1 MSFLI
6 AAALAVGLLIAAP
19 LVAHLL
25 RRGRAEEREFPAAH
39 LVPVASPVA
48 RQRTRLEDRALF
60 GVRASI
66 ILLLALLGA
75 TPFISCS
82 RLGLTRPS
90 GASVALAIV
99 LDDSSSM
106 RARLSNG
113 QPRFSVA
120 LTGAEEL
127 LDSTREGDAV
137 ALVAA
142 GAPARLVLAATTDMA
157 LVRETLSTL
166 KVSDRDTDLGGAVQL
181 ARSALGQLPHTD
193 KRVLLLS
200 DLAGAPIPEGEISAA
215 APLPELAEARPDCGV
230 VTAVVRGA
238 NVEVQ
243 VACVDA
249 ASAQG
254 RQLSLRPATA
264 ALGPS
269 PQPPSDAKRE
279 ASEPVPLSET
289 AGVQSLA
296 LPTPSDPLTWEAAL
310 SGGDSLPENDVAP
323 VSPRPA
329 ATSVV
334 VVSDASRDGSATGG
348 PPLVERALAALE
360 AGVTVQPRTLV
371 PDEAATLEGAQ
382 LLILDD
388 PPGLAPEARVA
399 VRTWLARGRT
409 AVLFAGEVAASAQLA
424 SKLEPFLASSRW
436 EPADVAGL
444 DLTSVTWL
452 SDSAGLDRLA
462 PQGRSVLEGSLLPDT
477 HIVARWSDGRPFITR
492 RDVGR
497 GKAYAVGLPVSAAA
511 SDLAL
516 CPGFLALLQELLTQ
530 AERGGGPTRTRAGVT
545 WVFSAPPKVS
555 GPDGELSQDSAST
568 DSAARL
574 TPGRAGRYQVVMDG
588 DESYRVVELSAEEV
602 LTPPGALDQP
612 SLTSAEGAQRA
623 RIDVSPHVA
632 LGLLGLLAL
641 ELVMRLLGRLRG
653 APGRARRRSDATA

>member
-6 AAALAVGLLIAAP
+6 AAALAMGLLVVAP

-39 LVPVASPVA
+39 LVPLASPVA

-60 GVRASI
+60 GIRASI

-106 RARLSNG
+106 RARTAEG
-113 QPRFSVA
+113 QPRFTLA
-120 LTGAEEL
+120 LAGAEEL

-142 GAPARLVLAATTDMA
+142 GAPARLVLAATTDIA
-157 LVRETLSTL
+157 LVRETLSQL
-166 KVSDRDTDLGGAVQL
+166 QVSDRDTDLSGAVQL

-200 DLAGAPIPEGEISAA
+200 DLAGAPIPEGEIPVA
-215 APLPELAEARPDCGV
+215 APLPALAEARPDCAV
-230 VTAVVRGA
+230 IAAVVRGA

-243 VACVDA
+243 VACADA
-249 ASAQG
+249 ASARG

-269 PQPPSDAKRE
+269 PKPRADAK
-279 ASEPVPLSET
+279 ASEPVPLTEA

-296 LPTPSDPLTWEAAL
+296 LPTPSDPLSWEAAL
-310 SGGDSLPENDVAP
+310 SGADSIPENDAAP
-323 VSPRPA
+323 VSPRAA

-334 VVSDASRDGSATGG
+334 VVTDASRDGSATGG

-360 AGVTVQPRTLV
+360 AGITVQPRSLV
-371 PDEAATLEGAQ
+371 PDEAAALEGVQ

-388 PPGLAPEARVA
+388 PPGLAPEARAA
-399 VRTWLARGRT
+399 VRAWLERGRT
-409 AVLFAGEVAASAQLA
+409 AVLFTGEVAASAQLA

-452 SDSAGLDRLA
+452 SDSSGLDRLA
-462 PQGRSVLEGSLLPDT
+462 PVGRSVLEGSLLPST
-477 HIVARWSDGRPFITR
+477 QIVARWSDGRPFITR

-530 AERGGGPTRTRAGVT
+530 AERGGGPARTRAGVT
-545 WVFSAPPKVS
+545 WVFSAPPQVS
-555 GPDGELSQDSAST
+555 GPDGELSQDASST
-568 DSAARL
+568 DGAARL
-574 TPGRAGRYQVVMDG
+574 TPGRAGRYRVSIDG
-588 DESYRVVELSAEEV
+588 GESYRVVELSAEEV
-602 LTPPGALDQP
+602 LTAPGALDQP

-632 LGLLGLLAL
+632 LVLLGLLAL
-641 ELVMRLLGRLRG
+641 ELVMRLFGRLRAG
-653 APGRARRRSDATA
+653 PERRARRRSDAAA